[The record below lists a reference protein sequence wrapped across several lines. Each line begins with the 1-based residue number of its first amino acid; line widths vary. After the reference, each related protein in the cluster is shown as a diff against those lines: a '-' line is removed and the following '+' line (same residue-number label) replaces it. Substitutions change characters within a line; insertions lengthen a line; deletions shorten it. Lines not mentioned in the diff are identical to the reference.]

1 MKITKTQLKQIIK
14 EELEAALEEETSTR
28 NVGGGETFAW
38 CVGYKDGDET
48 KYANVTSET
57 AGTAEREIKKR
68 HNLRDEHIVSSK
80 KGKC

>member
-1 MKITKTQLKQIIK
+1 MNLTLTKLKQLIK

-28 NVGGGETFAW
+28 NVGGGETFAG